1 MRQTKIPCI
10 WMRGG
15 TSKGAYFHAAD
26 LPDDVETRD
35 KVLLAVMGS
44 PDNRQ
49 IDGMGGADP
58 LTSKVAIISRS
69 KRPDADVD
77 YLFAQVV
84 VNEARVD
91 TSPTCGNILAGVGPF
106 AIDEGLIEAKDGET
120 PVRIFMVNTESLC
133 TAKVPTPGGEVAY
146 DGEAKISGVPGT
158 AAPIILHFLET
169 EGSSCGSLLPS
180 GNVKDVIDGVEVT
193 MADNGMPVVLMR
205 AADVGATGDEAP
217 KELEAKKD
225 VKAKIESIR
234 LKCGPIMNLGDV
246 TNKVVPKM
254 TLLSPPKEGG
264 AISTRTFIPH
274 KCHDAIGVLGAVTVA
289 TGCVL
294 PGSVGEGIAIIPE
307 GKTKTISIEHPTGEF
322 TVQLETTQENGS
334 IKVLSAGLLRT
345 ARRLYEGSVL
355 VPGKIWK
362 GKQAALRNVAE

>member
-1 MRQTKIPCI
+1 MRQTKIPCV

-44 PDNRQ
+44 PDARQ

-69 KRPDADVD
+69 KRPDADID

-120 PVRIFMVNTESLC
+120 PVRIFMVNTASLC
-133 TAKVPTPGGEVAY
+133 T
-146 DGEAKISGVPGT
+146 AKISGVPGT
-158 AAPIILHFLET
+158 SAPIILHFLET

-180 GNVKDVIDGVEVT
+180 GHVKDTIDGVEVT

-246 TNKVVPKM
+246 ANKVVPKM
-254 TLLSPPKEGG
+254 TLISPPKEGG
-264 AISTRTFIPH
+264 AVSTRTFIPH

-294 PGSVGEGIAIIPE
+294 PGSVGEGIAIISE

-322 TVQLETTQENGS
+322 TVQLETAEENGQ

-345 ARRLYEGSVL
+345 ARRLFEGSVL
-355 VPGKIWK
+355 VPGAIWQ
-362 GKQAALRNVAE
+362 GRQAVLKHVAE